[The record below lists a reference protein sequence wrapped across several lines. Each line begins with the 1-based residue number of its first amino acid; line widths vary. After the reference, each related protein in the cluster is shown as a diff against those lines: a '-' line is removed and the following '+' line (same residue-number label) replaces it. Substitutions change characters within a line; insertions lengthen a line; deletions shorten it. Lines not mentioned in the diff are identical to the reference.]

1 MKLRIKKNLLAN
13 AWDEA
18 VYYRKWQLEA
28 LEAGGFEEAATWQRK
43 FEDVLWHLHKIVTDD
58 YCTMHDM
65 ATIEAQARIAEFKE
79 SRLSLK
85 KYMQELKEGA
95 A

>member
-18 VYYRKWQLEA
+18 VSYRKWQLEA
-28 LEAGGFEEAATWQRK
+28 LEVGDFDGADKWQRY
-43 FEDVLWHLHKIVTDD
+43 FEDVLEHLHKIVTDD

-79 SRLSLK
+79 SKLSLK